1 MNTSLARQITGPF
14 ASKISGQFAPV
25 LGGQFTR
32 FLQLPFGIFKIEE
45 KEKSRLW
52 NIYNTPS
59 EKEPQK
65 PFDAWTEKGT
75 ASEEGSQLKLF
86 W

>member
-32 FLQLPFGIFKIEE
+32 FLHCDGL
-45 KEKSRLW
+45 L
-52 NIYNTPS
+52 
-59 EKEPQK
+59 
-65 PFDAWTEKGT
+65 
-75 ASEEGSQLKLF
+75 
-86 W
+86 